1 MAPHPR
7 PGGPSGAGVAVAVA
21 VSRDSSST
29 LRSRTSRP
37 QDLYFAAKHA
47 LFQMARENRSD
58 LLDSR
63 AFEICLTGTEHGMA
77 IKSRSICS

>member
-7 PGGPSGAGVAVAVA
+7 PGGPSGAVVAVAVG
-21 VSRDSSST
+21 RDSSST

-37 QDLYFAAKHA
+37 QDLDFAAKHA
-47 LFQMARENRSD
+47 LFQMARENHSD

-63 AFEICLTGTEHGMA
+63 AFEICLTGTEHGVE
-77 IKSRSICS
+77 IKPRSICS